1 MLLALAN
8 ARNMK
13 MLKSLSVPH
22 VYQRVGSFLR
32 SVIRLVPISM

>member
-1 MLLALAN
+1 MRPALAN

-13 MLKSLSVPH
+13 MLKNLNVPH
-22 VYQRVGSFLR
+22 VYQRAGSFFS